1 MHSVY
6 NIRVYQQVII
16 TIIIF
21 QCMVIFFLWN
31 YSLLNIFDSS
41 YVVAPILLCNAKQE
55 APVNSSSSSLSSS
68 SSSIKILLTT
78 IIGALVGQLVVL
90 IFQCMQSLTKT
101 YYNRRYSI
109 EHGNENHPISMS
121 FMMIIITI
129 IQLIVA
135 IVTYSDFFQYYCIDF
150 LLVESFPYTW
160 IEWLC
165 TVPSMFFLVTIIDSD
180 LSEWKMSDIWI
191 EFLGG
196 GSLFFL
202 FLVNF
207 PFPFM
212 INMIWFVIANVM
224 MVVALYWQYH
234 ISNMMYKVAYQ
245 EYIKIPLHKRHDL
258 AHKLSINELK
268 RISNRMNATIYMAI
282 LFAIIPIAYY
292 FRAMRLID
300 TDTYL
305 ITILI
310 LNLLSKTLFIQA
322 LSTIHIKYYDPVKV
336 KLIKDMKLAEENRLT
351 FLRYVFHEV
360 RVPLNS
366 VALGLQVL
374 LETTSLAVTHKDI
387 IDTIRDGKK
396 GSTAILYYAMIHFTI
411 LYYAILYCAIL

>member
-1 MHSVY
+1 
-6 NIRVYQQVII
+6 
-16 TIIIF
+16 
-21 QCMVIFFLWN
+21 MVIFFLWN
-31 YSLLNIFDSS
+31 YSLSNIFDSS
-41 YVVAPILLCNAKQE
+41 YEVAPILLCNAKQD
-55 APVNSSSSSLSSS
+55 VNSSSSS

-90 IFQCMQSLTKT
+90 FFQCIQSLTKT
-101 YYNRRYSI
+101 YYNRRYNI
-109 EHGNENHPISMS
+109 EHGNESNPISLSIM
-121 FMMIIITI
+121 MMIITV

-135 IVTYSDFFQYYCIDF
+135 ILTYSDYFQYYCMDF

-191 EFLGG
+191 ELLGG

-212 INMIWFVIANVM
+212 INMILFVIANVM
-224 MVVALYWQYH
+224 MVIALYWQYY
-234 ISNMMYKVAYQ
+234 ISNMMYQVAYQ
-245 EYIKIPLHKRHDL
+245 EYIKIPLHKRYDL
-258 AHKLSINELK
+258 THKLSINELK
-268 RISNRMNATIYMAI
+268 RISNRMNATIAMAI
-282 LFAIIPIAYY
+282 FFTIIPIAYY
-292 FRAMRLID
+292 LRAMRLID

-322 LSTIHIKYYDPVKV
+322 LSIIHIEYYDPVKV
-336 KLIKDMKLAEENRLT
+336 KLIKDMKLADENRLT

-374 LETTSLAVTHKDI
+374 LETTSLAMTHKDI

-396 GSTAILYYAMIHFTI
+396 GSTAILYYIMIHFTMI
-411 LYYAILYCAIL
+411 YYHTLNCTVLYYDTLYSAIL

>member
-1 MHSVY
+1 MNQFNSFNMHSVY
-6 NIRVYQQVII
+6 NTRVYQQVII
-16 TIIIF
+16 TVIIF

-41 YVVAPILLCNAKQE
+41 YVVAPILLCNAKQD
-55 APVNSSSSSLSSS
+55 APVNSSSS
-68 SSSIKILLTT
+68 ITILLTT

-101 YYNRRYSI
+101 YYNRRYNI
-109 EHGNENHPISMS
+109 EHGNENNPISLS
-121 FMMIIITI
+121 IMMIIITT

-135 IVTYSDFFQYYCIDF
+135 ILTYSDYFQYYCIDF

-180 LSEWKMSDIWI
+180 LSDWKMSDIWI
-191 EFLGG
+191 EILGG

-224 MVVALYWQYH
+224 MIIALYWQYY
-234 ISNMMYKVAYQ
+234 ISNMMYQVAYQ
-245 EYIKIPLHKRHDL
+245 EYIKIPLHKRQDL

-268 RISNRMNATIYMAI
+268 RISNRMNATIAMAI
-282 LFAIIPIAYY
+282 FFTIIPIAYY
-292 FRAMRLID
+292 FRTMRLID

-305 ITILI
+305 FTILI

-322 LSTIHIKYYDPVKV
+322 LSTIHIEYYDPVKV
-336 KLIKDMKLAEENRLT
+336 KLIKDMKLADENRLT

-374 LETTSLAVTHKDI
+374 LETTSLATTHKDI

-396 GSTAILYYAMIHFTI
+396 GSTTMLYYA
-411 LYYAILYCAIL
+411 LL